1 MNWKFL
7 VDSKDLR
14 PTFYDNYIV
23 SYEAKLE
30 NPRLISY
37 LGRDVSIKDRLKYE
51 IRPGDVVAP

>member
-1 MNWKFL
+1 M
-7 VDSKDLR
+7 R

-37 LGRDVSIKDRLKYE
+37 LERDVSIKDRLKYE
-51 IRPGDVVAP
+51 IRPGDVEAP